1 MSQKQMI
8 IAVVVVVAAYFL
20 FFYKKPGETTVGGDI
35 LDGIKPPSTKVPR
48 PTVLADLP
56 ASVTDASKQSNVRL
70 LVNVP
75 VVSK

>member
-35 LDGIKPPSTKVPR
+35 LDAIKPPSTKVPK
-48 PTVLADLP
+48 PTGFADLP
-56 ASVTDASKQSNVRL
+56 VDDRKQSNVRL